1 MMIFKSIWLPYIGKV
16 NFSLGEKVER
26 IYNFLKENSTL
37 KVLVDTLETPH
48 LGIIHDVLNIPFY
61 KRCDYLFIQW
71 FLSYLFFS
79 FQEELQRR
87 KISTRVIPIDKSVQT
102 VEFFQFYFLV
112 YNLGHLPY
120 SFPIEEAIFTLNKEL
135 YSQELKKFL
144 EIYFPDKS
152 PEIIQNTTKII
163 LNGCEKSRRNIFYVN
178 SLFIAH
184 ILKNKLNHHFDDI
197 EKIVNQYVK
206 IALVQILNRA
216 LREQQNSM
224 DIFLKEKIDRENW
237 IYFSRL
243 FSYYRLL
250 KRIRDLSIVLL
261 DSQFAYSKFIF
272 NTDYTACILNF
283 IEDDQNIVEML
294 RILNIQLYKHPAV
307 LYWDNEL
314 KKQIYTNRSLF
325 KFQSIDS
332 IFLKKENKEKIYS
345 QVEIIREKIKNENLK
360 IFPKSFIKYIKTS
373 DKKLKINDFIRL
385 LIINEKQDI
394 ERKPQ
399 NIFIKIKEV
408 IQKCDI
414 LDKESYRFIAEWVLW
429 ALSALLGKFEF
440 AIEID
445 LNTTCFVIIDNENV
459 IKFISLGKK
468 LVKHDYFFEH
478 SEINKLK
485 SLIELIKN
493 HRIKG
498 FFFYSLE
505 LVKIPTNQQ
514 KNQIDYLFVFLLPD
528 EDKISIFLGEDKDL
542 DSKEHLENFFKSLK
556 DTGIFGDCLLEIH
569 LIDEFKSFIENIVNE
584 N

>member
-1 MMIFKSIWLPYIGKV
+1 MIFKSIWLPYIGKV
-16 NFSLGEKVER
+16 NFSLGDKVEK
-26 IYNFLKENSTL
+26 IYNFLKENPTL

-71 FLSYLFFS
+71 FLSYLFLS

-87 KISTRVIPIDKSVQT
+87 KISTRIIPIDELVQT

-135 YSQELKKFL
+135 YFQDLKKLL
-144 EIYFPDKS
+144 EIYFSDKS

-163 LNGCEKSRRNIFYVN
+163 LDSCEKSRRNIFYVN

-184 ILKNKLNHHFDDI
+184 ILKNELNHHFDGI
-197 EKIVNQYVK
+197 EKIVDQYIK
-206 IALVQILNRA
+206 IALVQILNRT
-216 LREQQNSM
+216 LREKQNSM
-224 DIFLKEKIDRENW
+224 NIFLKEKIDRENW
-237 IYFSRL
+237 THFSRL

-283 IEDDQNIVEML
+283 IEDDQNIGEML
-294 RILNIQLYKHPAV
+294 RILNIQLYQHPSV
-307 LYWDNEL
+307 LYWDNAL
-314 KKQIYTNRSLF
+314 KQQILNIPLF
-325 KFQSIDS
+325 KFQSINS
-332 IFLKKENKEKIYS
+332 IFLEKENREKIYD

-360 IFPKSFIKYIKTS
+360 IFPKSFIKYIKKS
-373 DKKLKINDFIRL
+373 NKKLKINDFIRL

-394 ERKPQ
+394 KQKPQ

-408 IQKCDI
+408 IKKCNI
-414 LDKESYRFIAEWVLW
+414 LDKESYKFIAEWLLW
-429 ALSALLGKFEF
+429 ALSALLRKIKF

-445 LNTTCFVIIDNENV
+445 LNTTCFVIIENENI

-468 LVKHDYFFEH
+468 LVEHDYFFEH
-478 SEINKLK
+478 SEVNKLK

-493 HRIKG
+493 HHIKG
-498 FFFYSLE
+498 FFFYSLD
-505 LVKIPTNQQ
+505 LVDISNNQQ

-542 DSKEHLENFFKSLK
+542 DSKEHLEDFLNLLK
-556 DTGIFGDCLLEIH
+556 DAGIFGDYLLEIH
-569 LIDEFKSFIENIVNE
+569 LIDEFKSFIENIE
-584 N
+584 K